1 MQERGISMKEQLREL
16 AEYELCTEGLW
27 RTTEE
32 AEQAD
37 AAFVKFLGRFR
48 RQKEL
53 FFRMDDL
60 YGAAMVAAK
69 AEGYMNGYRQG
80 FEMAFR
86 GLTELLKEVAI

>member
-1 MQERGISMKEQLREL
+1 MKEHLCEL

-27 RTTEE
+27 QVTEE
-32 AEQAD
+32 AERTD
-37 AAFVKFLGRFR
+37 AAFVRFLGRFR
-48 RQKEL
+48 QQEEL

-60 YGAAMVAAK
+60 YGAALMAAK
-69 AEGYMNGYRQG
+69 AEGYVNGYRQG